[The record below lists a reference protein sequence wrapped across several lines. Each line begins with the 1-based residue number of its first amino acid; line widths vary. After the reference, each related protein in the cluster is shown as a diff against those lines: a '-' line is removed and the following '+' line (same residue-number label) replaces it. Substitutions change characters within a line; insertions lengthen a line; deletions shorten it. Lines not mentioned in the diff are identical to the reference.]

1 MHIGHIGRKQEG
13 DLQKLKMLSS
23 GWNAHLVEFE
33 LIIDIP
39 NQIAISIS
47 IVWKRSW
54 RIIFSLILWIKRADT
69 DSKFVWV
76 EIACSKECL

>member
-47 IVWKRSW
+47 IV
-54 RIIFSLILWIKRADT
+54 
-69 DSKFVWV
+69 
-76 EIACSKECL
+76 